1 MAGEIPQHI
10 SRTEQRL
17 HKLQQFQSEVSQLQQ
32 WLTAT
37 RALLEAQ
44 HRPVSVTSVDQDDSI
59 VVDPQVKLIDS
70 FIWFINIVDFSFKH
84 LQLPDGNILLAFSL
98 LNIVE
103 FTSWII
109 AGTGDIE
116 C

>member
-1 MAGEIPQHI
+1 MFQVAGEIPQHI

-44 HRPVSVTSVDQDDSI
+44 HCPVSATSVDQDDSI
-59 VVDPQVKLIDS
+59 VVDPQVRLIDYLIHTLIHS
-70 FIWFINIVDFSFKH
+70 FDLLILLILVFKH
-84 LQLPDGNILLAFSL
+84 LQLLDGNF
-98 LNIVE
+98 N
-103 FTSWII
+103 
-109 AGTGDIE
+109 
-116 C
+116 

>member
-59 VVDPQVKLIDS
+59 VVDPQVPLIDS
-70 FIWFINIVDFSFKH
+70 FIWFVNIFYFSFKH
-84 LQLPDGNILLAFSL
+84 LQLPNGNILLVFY
-98 LNIVE
+98 
-103 FTSWII
+103 
-109 AGTGDIE
+109 
-116 C
+116 

>member
-44 HRPVSVTSVDQDDSI
+44 HHPVSATSVDQDDSI
-59 VVDPQVKLIDS
+59 VVDPQVRLIDYLIHS
-70 FIWFINIVDFSFKH
+70 FDLLILLILVFNICSSVMEILTSFFIN
-84 LQLPDGNILLAFSL
+84 
-98 LNIVE
+98 E
-103 FTSWII
+103 Y
-109 AGTGDIE
+109 

>member
-1 MAGEIPQHI
+1 MFQVAGEIPQHI

-44 HRPVSVTSVDQDDSI
+44 HCPVSATSVDQDDSI
-59 VVDPQVKLIDS
+59 VVDPQVRLIDYPIHS
-70 FIWFINIVDFSFKH
+70 FIVFNICSSLMEILTIFSFM
-84 LQLPDGNILLAFSL
+84 
-98 LNIVE
+98 NIVE
-103 FTSWII
+103 FTIGII
-109 AGTGDIE
+109 AGIRDIE